1 MRSPRRPQIRT
12 SLACAAAA
20 AFSLLLL
27 QAGPAWAN
35 TNGHAAHA
43 HKSLPAFH
51 ADKTPLPSDISH
63 SSGAPSTPS
72 VGSTSGMVVRTIVGL
87 AIVLAVVYGLYW
99 LLKSAARAKSGHS
112 DDRIEVV
119 ATTTLAQGRTL
130 HLIRAGDELILVGAT
145 EHAVTP
151 IRVYSADEAEQME
164 LAVATPIQ
172 LPRATESRSFATIGG
187 ALELIRQRTV
197 RT

>member
-1 MRSPRRPQIRT
+1 V
-12 SLACAAAA
+12 CAAAA

-27 QAGPAWAN
+27 QAGPAWAS
-35 TNGHAAHA
+35 TAGHAVHTAKT
-43 HKSLPAFH
+43 HKKAPAFH
-51 ADKTPLPSDISH
+51 ADKTPLPADISH
-63 SSGAPSTPS
+63 SSGGTPSTPS

-99 LLKSAARAKSGHS
+99 LLKSAAKAKSGQS
-112 DDRIEVV
+112 DERIAVV
-119 ATTTLAQGRTL
+119 ATTALAQGRTL

-151 IRVYSADEAEQME
+151 IRVYSADEAEQMD
-164 LAVATPIQ
+164 LAVTTAKQLPQATP
-172 LPRATESRSFATIGG
+172 ARSPATIGG
-187 ALELIRQRTV
+187 VLELIRQRTV